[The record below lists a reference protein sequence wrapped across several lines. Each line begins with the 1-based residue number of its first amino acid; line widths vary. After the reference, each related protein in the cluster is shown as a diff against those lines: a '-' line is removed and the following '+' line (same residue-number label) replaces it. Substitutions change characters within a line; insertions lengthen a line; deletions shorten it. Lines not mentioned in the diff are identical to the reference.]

1 MSVRKLSSAHFENC
15 EYFGDKLVI
24 HKCVIETAIKSIK
37 NDPDPFADGDVQ
49 HGQISIL
56 EELRDLIV
64 RGQNIERE
72 RLLKHL
78 KREMP
83 KYALRQRIN
92 DLLRK
97 K

>member
-24 HKCVIETAIKSIK
+24 HKCVIEAAIKCIK

-72 RLLKHL
+72 RRLKHL
-78 KREMP
+78 KREMQ
-83 KYALRQRIN
+83 KLALRQRIN

>member
-1 MSVRKLSSAHFENC
+1 MSVRKLSSEHFENC

-24 HKCVIETAIKSIK
+24 HKCVIEAAIKCIK

-64 RGQNIERE
+64 RGQNIETE
-72 RLLKHL
+72 RIM
-78 KREMP
+78 KRLN
-83 KYALRQRIN
+83 KVI
-92 DLLRK
+92 
-97 K
+97 